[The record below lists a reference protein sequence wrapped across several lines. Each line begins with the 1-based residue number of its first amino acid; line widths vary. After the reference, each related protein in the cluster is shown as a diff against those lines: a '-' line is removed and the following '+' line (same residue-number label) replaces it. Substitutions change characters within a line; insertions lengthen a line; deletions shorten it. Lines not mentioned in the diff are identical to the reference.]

1 MKRKLI
7 LMAVTVASTVAF
19 SGFSVEA
26 NAAVNDDAL
35 VNVQNKVM
43 EYINNYSDNYNAA
56 ESGTESISNTV
67 GVNWN
72 DYINNA
78 GNSYKD
84 TVDQIASEL
93 PEITMPETPVQPPET
108 SEAPEN
114 PIVSEGM
121 DITSENGLVQT
132 FLIDNIIRIVHVG
145 ESYTINVLHSPGEV
159 VFTSDNPEV
168 ATVDGNGNVVAVA
181 PGKAHII
188 VSTADGSRTRKALVR
203 VLGDNELPDV
213 DLPDVDLPDIDLPD
227 VDLPDIDNDINIG
240 NGNGNGNDI
249 NIGNGNGN
257 GNDINIGNGNDINI
271 GIGGIN
277 IGISINKPSG
287 NNPSLN
293 YPTINWPTGGT
304 INWPTGGITGGTNGT
319 LGSLGSANKISTI
332 PTTLS
337 SAKEISTSTLP
348 NTGAAIPL
356 EAIGAV
362 SLLGGLGIYKK
373 RK

>member
-93 PEITMPETPVQPPET
+93 PEITIPETSVQPPET

-203 VLGDNELPDV
+203 VLGENELPDV
-213 DLPDVDLPDIDLPD
+213 DLPDI
-227 VDLPDIDNDINIG
+227 DLPDIDNDINIG
-240 NGNGNGNDI
+240 NGNDI
-249 NIGNGNGN
+249 NIGNGNGITI
-257 GNDINIGNGNDINI
+257 DIN
-271 GIGGIN
+271 
-277 IGISINKPSG
+277 INKPSG
-287 NNPSLN
+287 NYPSLN
-293 YPTINWPTGGT
+293 LPTINWPTGGT
-304 INWPTGGITGGTNGT
+304 TGGT
-319 LGSLGSANKISTI
+319 LGSLGSANKISTT

-337 SAKEISTSTLP
+337 SAKGTSISTLP
-348 NTGAAIPL
+348 NTGVAIPL
-356 EAIGAV
+356 EAIGAI

>member
-93 PEITMPETPVQPPET
+93 PEITIPETPVQPPET

-114 PIVSEGM
+114 HIVSEGM

-203 VLGDNELPDV
+203 VLGENELPDV
-213 DLPDVDLPDIDLPD
+213 DLPDVDLPDI
-227 VDLPDIDNDINIG
+227 DLPDIDNDINIG

-249 NIGNGNGN
+249 NIGNGNGITI
-257 GNDINIGNGNDINI
+257 DIN
-271 GIGGIN
+271 
-277 IGISINKPSG
+277 INKPSG
-287 NNPSLN
+287 NYPSLN
-293 YPTINWPTGGT
+293 LPTINWPTGGT
-304 INWPTGGITGGTNGT
+304 TGGT
-319 LGSLGSANKISTI
+319 LGSLGSANKISTT

-337 SAKEISTSTLP
+337 SAKGTSISTLP
-348 NTGAAIPL
+348 NTGVAIPL
-356 EAIGAV
+356 EAIGAI

>member
-7 LMAVTVASTVAF
+7 LMAVTVASTVSF

-93 PEITMPETPVQPPET
+93 PEITIPETSVQPPET

-203 VLGDNELPDV
+203 VLGENELPDV
-213 DLPDVDLPDIDLPD
+213 DLPDI
-227 VDLPDIDNDINIG
+227 DLPDIDNDINIG
-240 NGNGNGNDI
+240 NGNGITIDI
-249 NIGNGNGN
+249 N
-257 GNDINIGNGNDINI
+257 
-271 GIGGIN
+271 
-277 IGISINKPSG
+277 INKPSG
-287 NNPSLN
+287 NYPSLN
-293 YPTINWPTGGT
+293 LPTINWPTGGT
-304 INWPTGGITGGTNGT
+304 IGGTTGGT
-319 LGSLGSANKISTI
+319 LGSLGSINKISTT

-337 SAKEISTSTLP
+337 SAKGTSISTLP
-348 NTGAAIPL
+348 NTGVAIPL
-356 EAIGAV
+356 EAIGAI

>member
-93 PEITMPETPVQPPET
+93 PEITIPETPVQPPET

-203 VLGDNELPDV
+203 VLGENELPDV
-213 DLPDVDLPDIDLPD
+213 DLPDVDLPDI
-227 VDLPDIDNDINIG
+227 DLPDIDNDINIG

-249 NIGNGNGN
+249 NIGNGNSITI
-257 GNDINIGNGNDINI
+257 DIN
-271 GIGGIN
+271 
-277 IGISINKPSG
+277 INKPSG
-287 NNPSLN
+287 NYPSLN
-293 YPTINWPTGGT
+293 LPTINWPTGGT
-304 INWPTGGITGGTNGT
+304 TGGT
-319 LGSLGSANKISTI
+319 LGSLGSANKISTT

-337 SAKEISTSTLP
+337 SAKGTSISTLP
-348 NTGAAIPL
+348 NTGVAIPL
-356 EAIGAV
+356 EAIGAI

>member
-93 PEITMPETPVQPPET
+93 PEITIPETSVQPPET

-203 VLGDNELPDV
+203 VLGENELPDV
-213 DLPDVDLPDIDLPD
+213 DLPDI
-227 VDLPDIDNDINIG
+227 DLPDIDNDINIG

-249 NIGNGNGN
+249 NIGNGNGITI
-257 GNDINIGNGNDINI
+257 DIN
-271 GIGGIN
+271 
-277 IGISINKPSG
+277 INKPSG
-287 NNPSLN
+287 NYPSLN
-293 YPTINWPTGGT
+293 LPTINWPTGGT
-304 INWPTGGITGGTNGT
+304 TGGT
-319 LGSLGSANKISTI
+319 LGSLGSINKISTT

-337 SAKEISTSTLP
+337 SAKGTSISTLP
-348 NTGAAIPL
+348 NTGVAIPL
-356 EAIGAV
+356 EAIGAI

>member
-43 EYINNYSDNYNAA
+43 EYINNYYDNYNAA

-93 PEITMPETPVQPPET
+93 PEITIPETPVQPPET

-203 VLGDNELPDV
+203 VLGENE
-213 DLPDVDLPDIDLPD
+213 LPD

-249 NIGNGNGN
+249 NIGNGNGITI
-257 GNDINIGNGNDINI
+257 DIN
-271 GIGGIN
+271 
-277 IGISINKPSG
+277 INKPSG
-287 NNPSLN
+287 NYPSLN
-293 YPTINWPTGGT
+293 LPTINWPTGGT
-304 INWPTGGITGGTNGT
+304 TGGT
-319 LGSLGSANKISTI
+319 LGSLGSINKISTT

-337 SAKEISTSTLP
+337 SAKGTSISTLP
-348 NTGAAIPL
+348 NTGVAIPL
-356 EAIGAV
+356 EAIGAI

>member
-72 DYINNA
+72 DCINNA

-93 PEITMPETPVQPPET
+93 PEITIPETPVQPPET

-121 DITSENGLVQT
+121 DITNENGLVQT

-203 VLGDNELPDV
+203 VLGENELPDV
-213 DLPDVDLPDIDLPD
+213 DLPD

-240 NGNGNGNDI
+240 NGNGNGN
-249 NIGNGNGN
+249 
-257 GNDINIGNGNDINI
+257 GNDINIGNGNGITIDIN
-271 GIGGIN
+271 
-277 IGISINKPSG
+277 INKPSG
-287 NNPSLN
+287 NYPSLN
-293 YPTINWPTGGT
+293 LPTINWPTGGT
-304 INWPTGGITGGTNGT
+304 TGGT
-319 LGSLGSANKISTI
+319 LGSLGSANKISTT

-337 SAKEISTSTLP
+337 SAKGTSISTLP
-348 NTGAAIPL
+348 NTGVAIPL
-356 EAIGAV
+356 EAIGAI

>member
-7 LMAVTVASTVAF
+7 LMAVTVASTVSF

-93 PEITMPETPVQPPET
+93 PEITIPETPVQPPET

-203 VLGDNELPDV
+203 VLGENELPDV
-213 DLPDVDLPDIDLPD
+213 DLPDI
-227 VDLPDIDNDINIG
+227 DLPDIDNDINIG
-240 NGNGNGNDI
+240 NGNDI
-249 NIGNGNGN
+249 NIGNGNGITI
-257 GNDINIGNGNDINI
+257 DIN
-271 GIGGIN
+271 
-277 IGISINKPSG
+277 INKPSG
-287 NNPSLN
+287 NYPSLN
-293 YPTINWPTGGT
+293 LPTINWPTGGT
-304 INWPTGGITGGTNGT
+304 TGGT
-319 LGSLGSANKISTI
+319 LGSLGSANKISTT

-337 SAKEISTSTLP
+337 SAKGTSISTLP
-348 NTGAAIPL
+348 NTGVAIPL
-356 EAIGAV
+356 EAIGAI

>member
-67 GVNWN
+67 DVNWN

-93 PEITMPETPVQPPET
+93 PEITIPETPVQPPET
-108 SEAPEN
+108 SEAPKN

-203 VLGDNELPDV
+203 VLGENELPDV
-213 DLPDVDLPDIDLPD
+213 DLPD

-249 NIGNGNGN
+249 NIGNGNGITI
-257 GNDINIGNGNDINI
+257 DIN
-271 GIGGIN
+271 
-277 IGISINKPSG
+277 INKPSG
-287 NNPSLN
+287 NYPSLN
-293 YPTINWPTGGT
+293 LPTINWPTGGT
-304 INWPTGGITGGTNGT
+304 TGGT
-319 LGSLGSANKISTI
+319 LGSLGSINKISTT

-337 SAKEISTSTLP
+337 SAKGTSISTLP
-348 NTGAAIPL
+348 NTGVAIPL
-356 EAIGAV
+356 EAIGAI

>member
-93 PEITMPETPVQPPET
+93 PEITIPETPVQPPET

-203 VLGDNELPDV
+203 VLGENELPDV
-213 DLPDVDLPDIDLPD
+213 DLPD

-240 NGNGNGNDI
+240 NGNGITIDI
-249 NIGNGNGN
+249 N
-257 GNDINIGNGNDINI
+257 
-271 GIGGIN
+271 
-277 IGISINKPSG
+277 INKPSG
-287 NNPSLN
+287 NYPSLN
-293 YPTINWPTGGT
+293 LPTINWPTGGT
-304 INWPTGGITGGTNGT
+304 TGGT
-319 LGSLGSANKISTI
+319 LGSLGSANKISTT

-337 SAKEISTSTLP
+337 SAKGASISTLP
-348 NTGAAIPL
+348 NTGVAIPL
-356 EAIGAV
+356 EAIGAI

>member
-7 LMAVTVASTVAF
+7 LMAVTVASTVSF

-93 PEITMPETPVQPPET
+93 PEITIPETPVQPPET

-203 VLGDNELPDV
+203 VLGENELPDV
-213 DLPDVDLPDIDLPD
+213 DLPDI
-227 VDLPDIDNDINIG
+227 DLPDIDNDINIG
-240 NGNGNGNDI
+240 NGNDI
-249 NIGNGNGN
+249 NIGNGNGITI
-257 GNDINIGNGNDINI
+257 DIN
-271 GIGGIN
+271 
-277 IGISINKPSG
+277 INKPSG
-287 NNPSLN
+287 NYPSLN
-293 YPTINWPTGGT
+293 LPTINWPTGGT
-304 INWPTGGITGGTNGT
+304 IGGTTGGT
-319 LGSLGSANKISTI
+319 LGSLGSINKISTT

-337 SAKEISTSTLP
+337 SAKGTSISTLP
-348 NTGAAIPL
+348 NTGVAIPL
-356 EAIGAV
+356 EAIGAI

>member
-93 PEITMPETPVQPPET
+93 PEITIPETPVQPPET

-203 VLGDNELPDV
+203 VLGENELPDV
-213 DLPDVDLPDIDLPD
+213 DLPD

-249 NIGNGNGN
+249 NIGNGNGITI
-257 GNDINIGNGNDINI
+257 DIN
-271 GIGGIN
+271 
-277 IGISINKPSG
+277 INKPSG
-287 NNPSLN
+287 NYPSLN
-293 YPTINWPTGGT
+293 LPTINWPTGGT
-304 INWPTGGITGGTNGT
+304 TGGT
-319 LGSLGSANKISTI
+319 LGSLGSANKISTT

-337 SAKEISTSTLP
+337 SAKGASISTLP
-348 NTGAAIPL
+348 NTGVAIPL
-356 EAIGAV
+356 EAIGAI

>member
-72 DYINNA
+72 DCINNA

-93 PEITMPETPVQPPET
+93 PEITIPETPVQPPET

-121 DITSENGLVQT
+121 DITNENGLVQT

-203 VLGDNELPDV
+203 VLGENELPDV

-227 VDLPDIDNDINIG
+227 ID
-240 NGNGNGNDI
+240 
-249 NIGNGNGN
+249 
-257 GNDINIGNGNDINI
+257 NDINIGNGNDINI
-271 GIGGIN
+271 GNGNGITIDIN
-277 IGISINKPSG
+277 INKPSG
-287 NNPSLN
+287 NYPSLN
-293 YPTINWPTGGT
+293 LPTINWPTGGT
-304 INWPTGGITGGTNGT
+304 TGGT
-319 LGSLGSANKISTI
+319 LGSLGSANKISTT

-337 SAKEISTSTLP
+337 SAKGTSISTLP
-348 NTGAAIPL
+348 NTGVAIPL
-356 EAIGAV
+356 EAIGAI

>member
-93 PEITMPETPVQPPET
+93 PEITIPETPVQPPET

-203 VLGDNELPDV
+203 VLGENELPDV
-213 DLPDVDLPDIDLPD
+213 DLPDI
-227 VDLPDIDNDINIG
+227 DLPDIDNDINIG
-240 NGNGNGNDI
+240 NGNDI
-249 NIGNGNGN
+249 NIGNGNGITI
-257 GNDINIGNGNDINI
+257 DIN
-271 GIGGIN
+271 
-277 IGISINKPSG
+277 INKPSG
-287 NNPSLN
+287 NYPSLN
-293 YPTINWPTGGT
+293 LPTINWPTGGT
-304 INWPTGGITGGTNGT
+304 TGGT
-319 LGSLGSANKISTI
+319 LGSLGSANKISTT

-337 SAKEISTSTLP
+337 SAKGTSISTLP
-348 NTGAAIPL
+348 NTGVAIPL
-356 EAIGAV
+356 EAIGAI

>member
-93 PEITMPETPVQPPET
+93 PEITIPETPVQPPET

-203 VLGDNELPDV
+203 VLGENELPDV
-213 DLPDVDLPDIDLPD
+213 DLPDI
-227 VDLPDIDNDINIG
+227 DLPDIDNDINIG

-249 NIGNGNGN
+249 NI
-257 GNDINIGNGNDINI
+257 NIGNGNGITIDIN
-271 GIGGIN
+271 
-277 IGISINKPSG
+277 INKPSG
-287 NNPSLN
+287 NYPSLN
-293 YPTINWPTGGT
+293 LPTINWPTGGT
-304 INWPTGGITGGTNGT
+304 TGGT
-319 LGSLGSANKISTI
+319 LGSLGSANKISTT

-337 SAKEISTSTLP
+337 SAKGTSISTLP
-348 NTGAAIPL
+348 NTGVAIPL
-356 EAIGAV
+356 EAIGAI

>member
-93 PEITMPETPVQPPET
+93 PEITIPETPVQPPET

-203 VLGDNELPDV
+203 VLGENELPDV
-213 DLPDVDLPDIDLPD
+213 DLPDVDLPD

-249 NIGNGNGN
+249 NIGNGNGITI
-257 GNDINIGNGNDINI
+257 DIN
-271 GIGGIN
+271 
-277 IGISINKPSG
+277 INKPSG
-287 NNPSLN
+287 NYPSLN
-293 YPTINWPTGGT
+293 LPTINWPTGGT
-304 INWPTGGITGGTNGT
+304 TGGT
-319 LGSLGSANKISTI
+319 LGSLGSANKISTT

-337 SAKEISTSTLP
+337 SAKGTSISTLP
-348 NTGAAIPL
+348 NTGVAIPL
-356 EAIGAV
+356 EAIGAI

>member
-72 DYINNA
+72 DCINNA

-93 PEITMPETPVQPPET
+93 PEITIPETPVQPPET

-121 DITSENGLVQT
+121 DITNENGLVQT

-203 VLGDNELPDV
+203 VLGENELPDV
-213 DLPDVDLPDIDLPD
+213 DLPDVDLPDI
-227 VDLPDIDNDINIG
+227 DLPDIDNDINIG

-249 NIGNGNGN
+249 NIGNGNGITI
-257 GNDINIGNGNDINI
+257 DIN
-271 GIGGIN
+271 
-277 IGISINKPSG
+277 INKPSG
-287 NNPSLN
+287 NYPSLN
-293 YPTINWPTGGT
+293 LPTINWPTGGT
-304 INWPTGGITGGTNGT
+304 TGGT
-319 LGSLGSANKISTI
+319 LGSLGSANKISTT

-337 SAKEISTSTLP
+337 SAKGTSISTLP
-348 NTGAAIPL
+348 NTGVAIPL
-356 EAIGAV
+356 EAIGAI

>member
-93 PEITMPETPVQPPET
+93 PEITIPETPVQPPET

-203 VLGDNELPDV
+203 VLGENE
-213 DLPDVDLPDIDLPD
+213 LPD

-240 NGNGNGNDI
+240 NGNGITIDI
-249 NIGNGNGN
+249 N
-257 GNDINIGNGNDINI
+257 
-271 GIGGIN
+271 
-277 IGISINKPSG
+277 INKPSG
-287 NNPSLN
+287 NYPSLN
-293 YPTINWPTGGT
+293 WPTINWPTGGT
-304 INWPTGGITGGTNGT
+304 IGGTTGGTI
-319 LGSLGSANKISTI
+319 GSLGSANKISTT

-337 SAKEISTSTLP
+337 SAKGTSTSTLP
-348 NTGAAIPL
+348 NTGAPIPV
-356 EAIGAV
+356 EAIGV
-362 SLLGGLGIYKK
+362 LSLLGGLGIYKK

>member
-72 DYINNA
+72 DCINNA

-93 PEITMPETPVQPPET
+93 PEITIPETPVQPPET

-203 VLGDNELPDV
+203 VLGENELPDV
-213 DLPDVDLPDIDLPD
+213 DLPDVDLPDI
-227 VDLPDIDNDINIG
+227 DLPDIDNDINIG

-249 NIGNGNGN
+249 NIGNGNGITI
-257 GNDINIGNGNDINI
+257 DIN
-271 GIGGIN
+271 
-277 IGISINKPSG
+277 INKPSG
-287 NNPSLN
+287 NYPSLN
-293 YPTINWPTGGT
+293 LPTINWPTGGT
-304 INWPTGGITGGTNGT
+304 TGGT
-319 LGSLGSANKISTI
+319 LGSLGSANKISTT

-337 SAKEISTSTLP
+337 SAKGTSISTLP
-348 NTGAAIPL
+348 NTGVAIPL
-356 EAIGAV
+356 EAIGAI

>member
-7 LMAVTVASTVAF
+7 LMAVTVASTVSF

-93 PEITMPETPVQPPET
+93 PEITIPETPVQPPET

-203 VLGDNELPDV
+203 VLGENELPDV
-213 DLPDVDLPDIDLPD
+213 DLPDI
-227 VDLPDIDNDINIG
+227 DLPDIDNDINIG

-249 NIGNGNGN
+249 NIGNGNGITI
-257 GNDINIGNGNDINI
+257 DIN
-271 GIGGIN
+271 
-277 IGISINKPSG
+277 INKPSG
-287 NNPSLN
+287 NYPSLN
-293 YPTINWPTGGT
+293 LPTINWPTGGT
-304 INWPTGGITGGTNGT
+304 IGGTTGGT
-319 LGSLGSANKISTI
+319 LGSLGSINKISTT

-337 SAKEISTSTLP
+337 SAKGTSISTLP
-348 NTGAAIPL
+348 NTGVAIPL
-356 EAIGAV
+356 EAIGAI

>member
-93 PEITMPETPVQPPET
+93 PEITIPETPVQPPET

-203 VLGDNELPDV
+203 VLGENELPDV

-227 VDLPDIDNDINIG
+227 IDNDINIG
-240 NGNGNGNDI
+240 NGNGNGITIDI
-249 NIGNGNGN
+249 N
-257 GNDINIGNGNDINI
+257 
-271 GIGGIN
+271 
-277 IGISINKPSG
+277 INKPSG
-287 NNPSLN
+287 NYPSLN
-293 YPTINWPTGGT
+293 WPTINWPTGGT
-304 INWPTGGITGGTNGT
+304 IGGTTGGTI
-319 LGSLGSANKISTI
+319 GSLGSANKISTT

-337 SAKEISTSTLP
+337 SAKGTSTSTLP
-348 NTGAAIPL
+348 NTGVAIPL
-356 EAIGAV
+356 EAIGAI

>member
-7 LMAVTVASTVAF
+7 LMAVTVASTVSF

-93 PEITMPETPVQPPET
+93 PEITIPETPVQPPET

-203 VLGDNELPDV
+203 VLGENELPDV
-213 DLPDVDLPDIDLPD
+213 DLPDI
-227 VDLPDIDNDINIG
+227 DLPDIDNDINIG

-249 NIGNGNGN
+249 NIGNGITI
-257 GNDINIGNGNDINI
+257 DIN
-271 GIGGIN
+271 
-277 IGISINKPSG
+277 INKPSG
-287 NNPSLN
+287 NYPSLN
-293 YPTINWPTGGT
+293 LPTINWPTGGT
-304 INWPTGGITGGTNGT
+304 TGGTF
-319 LGSLGSANKISTI
+319 GSLGSINKISTT

-337 SAKEISTSTLP
+337 SAKGTSISTLP
-348 NTGAAIPL
+348 NTGVAIPL
-356 EAIGAV
+356 EAIGAI

>member
-56 ESGTESISNTV
+56 ESGTESISYTV

-93 PEITMPETPVQPPET
+93 PEITIPETPVQPPET

-203 VLGDNELPDV
+203 VLGENELPDV
-213 DLPDVDLPDIDLPD
+213 DLPDVDLPDI
-227 VDLPDIDNDINIG
+227 DLPDIDNDINIG

-257 GNDINIGNGNDINI
+257 GNDINIGNGNGNGITIDIN
-271 GIGGIN
+271 
-277 IGISINKPSG
+277 INKPSG
-287 NNPSLN
+287 NYPSLN
-293 YPTINWPTGGT
+293 WPTINWPTGGT
-304 INWPTGGITGGTNGT
+304 IGGTTGGTI
-319 LGSLGSANKISTI
+319 GSLGSANKISTT

-337 SAKEISTSTLP
+337 SAKGTSTSTLP
-348 NTGAAIPL
+348 NTGAPIPL
-356 EAIGAV
+356 EAIGAI